1 VRIVRTIQRLVV
13 VAALVASA
21 VALAP
26 AAGAKAGDV
35 IRTGACSAA
44 SDWKLKLSPEDNGIQ
59 LEFQVD
65 SNKVGQTWRVRIRQN
80 GVLIFAGTRVTK
92 APSGSFTVR
101 RLAKDTA
108 GTDTFRAAATNV
120 ATSESCVGRASIG

>member
-1 VRIVRTIQRLVV
+1 MRTIQRLVV
-13 VAALVASA
+13 AAVLVVSA
-21 VALAP
+21 LALAP

-35 IRTGACSAA
+35 IRTGACSGP

-65 SNKVGQTWRVRIRQN
+65 SNRVGQTWRVRIREN
-80 GVLIFAGTRVTK
+80 GVLIFSGTRVTK

-101 RLAKDTA
+101 RIADDTA
-108 GTDTFRAAATNV
+108 GTDAFWAAATNV
-120 ATSESCVGRASIG
+120 ATGETCVGRASIG